1 MRRFFSLFRNLFA
14 SYVIKLIFL
23 IKAIGYHWCPLTT
36 VAYSKQVRNN
46 KDKIQRVEDCK
57 LERLQHQLFDLKAS
71 GRTSPTPLC
80 RQILWK
86 IETYLG
92 RKLKVKWNVLIFI
105 YLKKNIS
112 KVKAC
117 CWNLKPSRRKH
128 RVFKNFELERL
139 LVLLTLSF
147 KGFESVE
154 LWNRLVTL

>member
-46 KDKIQRVEDCK
+46 KDKIQRVGDCK

-86 IETYLG
+86 IETYFG
-92 RKLKVKWNVLIFI
+92 RKLKVKWNVLISI
-105 YLKKNIS
+105 YLKKIFQKS
-112 KVKAC
+112 KLVVEI
-117 CWNLKPSRRKH
+117 WNLPEENTEILRI
-128 RVFKNFELERL
+128 
-139 LVLLTLSF
+139 LSLR
-147 KGFESVE
+147 GS
-154 LWNRLVTL
+154 